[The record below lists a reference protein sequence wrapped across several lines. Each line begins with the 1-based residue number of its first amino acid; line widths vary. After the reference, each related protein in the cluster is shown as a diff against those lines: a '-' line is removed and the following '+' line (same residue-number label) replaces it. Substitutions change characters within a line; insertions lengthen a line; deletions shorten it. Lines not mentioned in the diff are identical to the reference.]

1 MQREVECL
9 QNLSCHDEALLPS
22 RCWQITVFDGFSNE
36 GAEKQRISI
45 IPLGAADLRKR
56 LYSLALTSLL
66 FAATFQSELRVR
78 HREETKN
85 VTRLTMENVSFLVCN
100 AV

>member
-1 MQREVECL
+1 MASPIRSRETENQHHTSWSCGL
-9 QNLSCHDEALLPS
+9 ADFNLNLNLETL
-22 RCWQITVFDGFSNE
+22 VFT
-36 GAEKQRISI
+36 
-45 IPLGAADLRKR
+45 
-56 LYSLALTSLL
+56 SLALTSLL